1 MILRYR
7 PILRHGA
14 LATVLLLLAGGS
26 LGATAPRSGV
36 GAPAV
41 AATAQAA
48 TLHITVRDQETDR
61 PMPGVVVRLRGLD
74 RAAVT
79 DSLGVARFAG
89 LPIRPV
95 SIVAEPLGFAPAEQ
109 DVMLTAGAPLEVVLR
124 LRATALQIAGVV
136 VTATGRER
144 GIADVFLAAT
154 SLSGVALQRA
164 VTSSVPASLDGVPG
178 FRSSF
183 NGPGATRPT
192 IRGLSGDR
200 VLVLEDGARTGDLYQ
215 SSADH
220 GVMVEALTA
229 ERLEVVR
236 GPAGLLYGANTLGG
250 VVNVVRDDVPR
261 RRPDAVTGAVS
272 SQFESVN
279 TGRALAGVVS
289 LPLGPFAV
297 RVEGSGRRLDGTQ
310 TPLGVL
316 DRTSLRSTNGS
327 VGASWVRPET
337 GFVGLAARLHDSR
350 YGVPGEFGGVLIP
363 GGHPNGVEIA
373 TTRRSLKARGAW
385 TRPVFGF
392 FDGVEADASA
402 THYTHD
408 EIEGQIDGRTVLGA
422 RFVQDTRELNVLAR
436 HDHALHD
443 HPERP
448 LRAEG
453 VFGVTLRERA
463 LVAGGVSPGSR
474 TGSERTAAAFVYE
487 EFARGASRLQL
498 GARVDQIGV
507 TPRSLAPVRVRTQ
520 QREVVKPVTARDFTG
535 LSGSI
540 ALLRE
545 LREGWTAGATVSRAF
560 RAPTL
565 EELYSDGPHLAD
577 FSFDIGTPTLRPE
590 VGTGL
595 DLFLR
600 GTASR
605 VNLELAA
612 YVNRVDGF
620 LYYAQTGETV
630 RVLRDGADPRITP
643 VFEAR
648 GDDALFLGGEGRV
661 QWAITPR
668 LVLDGTASYTRATR
682 RAYEDPLPF
691 IPPLHGRAEARYE
704 QPRGLGKA
712 WFAALGVDAT
722 AAQQR
727 VPRPIR
733 IGDVSERPQE
743 PTAGF
748 GLLSASV
755 GWRTLV
761 GAQAHLITVQGRN
774 LSDRAWRDHLS
785 RIKDVAPQPGRTI
798 VMTYRVQF

>member
-1 MILRYR
+1 
-7 PILRHGA
+7 
-14 LATVLLLLAGGS
+14 LLLALLAGAVCPS
-26 LGATAPRSGV
+26 LVR
-36 GAPAV
+36 
-41 AATAQAA
+41 AQSAS
-48 TLHITVRDQETDR
+48 LLVTVVDDQTDR
-61 PMPGVVVRLRGLD
+61 PIASAVVRLRTLD
-74 RAAVT
+74 RAALT
-79 DSLGVARFAG
+79 DAAGVARFPAV
-89 LPIRPV
+89 PVRPV
-95 SIVAEPLGFAPAEQ
+95 SVVAELLGYAPVEQ
-109 DVMLTAGAPLEVVLR
+109 DVQLVAGQPVAVTLR
-124 LRATALQIAGVV
+124 LRVTALQLASVV
-136 VTATGRER
+136 VTSTGRER
-144 GIADVFLAAT
+144 GVSDVFQAVT
-154 SLSGVALQRA
+154 SLTGVELQRA

-215 SSADH
+215 TSADH

-261 RRPDAVTGAVS
+261 RRPDAVSGAVS
-272 SQFESVN
+272 TQYESVN
-279 TGRALAGVVS
+279 TGRALAGVLA
-289 LPLGPFAV
+289 LPLGPLAV
-297 RVEGSGRRLDGTQ
+297 RLEGSGRTLDDTQ

-316 DRTSLRSTNGS
+316 ERTALRTTSGS
-327 VGASWVRPET
+327 VGASWVRPSA
-337 GFVGLAARLHDSR
+337 GFVGLAARLHESR
-350 YGVPGEFGGVLIP
+350 YGVPGEFQGQLIP

-373 TTRRSLKARGAW
+373 TARRSVKARGAW
-385 TRPVFGF
+385 ARPMFGF
-392 FDGVEADASA
+392 FEGLEADASA
-402 THYTHD
+402 TQYRHD

-422 RFVQDTRELNVLAR
+422 RFVQDTRELNAIAR

-443 HPERP
+443 HAERP

-453 VFGVTLRERA
+453 ALGVTLRERA

-474 TGSERTAAAFVYE
+474 TGTERTAAAFAYE
-487 EFARGASRLQL
+487 EFARGSTRLQL
-498 GARVDQIGV
+498 GARVDQIAV
-507 TPRSLAPVRVRTQ
+507 APRSLAPVRVRTQ
-520 QREVVKPVTARDFTG
+520 QREVVKPVAARDFAG
-535 LSGSI
+535 ASGSL

-545 LREGWTAGATVSRAF
+545 VRSGWVLGASASRSF

-590 VGTGL
+590 IGTGL
-595 DLFLR
+595 DLFMR
-600 GTASR
+600 GSTSR
-605 VNLELAA
+605 LSVELAG

-620 LYYAQTGETV
+620 LYYAPTGETV
-630 RVLRDGADPRITP
+630 RVIRDGADPRITP

-648 GDDALFLGGEGRV
+648 GDDARFVGGEGRV
-661 QWAITPR
+661 QWAVRPR
-668 LVLDGTASYTRATR
+668 LVLDATASYTRATR
-682 RAYEDPLPF
+682 RAEGDPLPF

-704 QPRGLGKA
+704 QPRGPGKA

-727 VPRPIR
+727 VPRPIA
-733 IGDVSERPQE
+733 IGANSERPQE
-743 PTAGF
+743 PTDGF
-748 GLLSASV
+748 GLLSASI

-761 GAQAHLITVQGRN
+761 GSQAHSLTVQARN
-774 LSDRAWRDHLS
+774 LTDRTWRDHLS

-798 VMTYRVQF
+798 VATYRVHF